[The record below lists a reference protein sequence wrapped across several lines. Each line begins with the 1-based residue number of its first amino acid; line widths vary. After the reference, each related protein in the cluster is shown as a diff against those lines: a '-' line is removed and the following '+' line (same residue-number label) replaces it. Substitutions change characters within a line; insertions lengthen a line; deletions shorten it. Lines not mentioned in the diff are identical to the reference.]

1 MKDLKDRRMQILF
14 SIINSY
20 ILEGEPVGSKSLADD
35 YSFDVSP
42 ATIRNDMS
50 SLEKK
55 GLLKKAHTSSG
66 RLPSDKGYRF
76 FVDHLLENGLLDQ
89 KNDHN
94 NLRQI
99 LDKRYHNATDIVDS
113 ATKILATITNL
124 TAVSI
129 TYKNQIKSIANIELL
144 RVNDYALILIVVY
157 DNGLVVN
164 DLIYLKYEID
174 DQSLSQVNQILRSEL
189 VGSSI
194 YDIGKK
200 IISIEEKLN
209 LNYKYLLDI
218 IQTKME
224 NESSKDSDKE
234 IKIEGLGNIFNFKEF
249 DDIVKA
255 KEFINLFEN
264 PDIITDF
271 LTDKNDQ
278 SLVITIGE
286 ENKIDQLKENT
297 IITSYFKV
305 DENTIGKIGIVGLT
319 RIRYKEVIESIKLVS
334 DLLNE

>member
-1 MKDLKDRRMQILF
+1 MKDRRMQILF

-174 DQSLSQVNQILRSEL
+174 DQSLSQVNQILRSEI

>member
-89 KNDHN
+89 KNDPK
-94 NLRQI
+94 NLRKI
-99 LDKRYHNATDIVDS
+99 LDKRYHNATDVVDS

-174 DQSLSQVNQILRSEL
+174 DESLAQINNILRSEL

>member
-1 MKDLKDRRMQILF
+1 MKDRRMQILF

>member
-55 GLLKKAHTSSG
+55 GLLKKAHSSSG

-89 KNDHN
+89 KNDPK

-174 DQSLSQVNQILRSEL
+174 DQSLSQVNHILRSEL

-255 KEFINLFEN
+255 KEFINLFES

>member
-1 MKDLKDRRMQILF
+1 MKDRRMQILF

-89 KNDHN
+89 KNDPK
-94 NLRQI
+94 NLRKI
-99 LDKRYHNATDIVDS
+99 LDKRYHNATDVVDS

-174 DQSLSQVNQILRSEL
+174 NESLAQINNILRSEL

-271 LTDKNDQ
+271 LTDKNDK

-286 ENKIDQLKENT
+286 ENEIDQLKENT
-297 IITSYFKV
+297 IITSYFNV
-305 DENTIGKIGIVGLT
+305 DENTIGTIGVVGLT
-319 RIRYKEVIESIKLVS
+319 RINYKEVIESIKLVS
-334 DLLNE
+334 DLLNQ

>member
-1 MKDLKDRRMQILF
+1 MKDRRMQILF

-76 FVDHLLENGLLDQ
+76 FVDHLLENGLLDK
-89 KNDHN
+89 KNDPK

-174 DQSLSQVNQILRSEL
+174 DESLAQINNILRSEL
-189 VGSSI
+189 IGSSI